1 MLERAQA
8 YPFQG
13 NARSREES
21 VSKLSLYTLVSLR
34 RNPGP
39 IRCPRL
45 DKPGGSLGMVIA
57 PLQNRH
63 FDGKVAFSQEP
74 I

>member
-13 NARSREES
+13 NARSRGEGLP
-21 VSKLSLYTLVSLR
+21 KLSLDTLVRLR
-34 RNPGP
+34 KNPGP
-39 IRCPRL
+39 IRCPWL

-63 FDGKVAFSQEP
+63 FDGKTAFSQEP
-74 I
+74 M